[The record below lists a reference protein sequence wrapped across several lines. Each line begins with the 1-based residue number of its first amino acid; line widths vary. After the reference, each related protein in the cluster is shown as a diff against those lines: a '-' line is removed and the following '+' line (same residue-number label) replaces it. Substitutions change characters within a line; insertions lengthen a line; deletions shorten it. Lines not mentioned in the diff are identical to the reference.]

1 MLLYDVKKRRHKV
14 IYNVVERWTHEEQT
28 GKKQNKM
35 SITSGIWDYE

>member
-14 IYNVVERWTHEEQT
+14 IYNVVERWTHEQT

-35 SITSGIWDYE
+35 SITSGI